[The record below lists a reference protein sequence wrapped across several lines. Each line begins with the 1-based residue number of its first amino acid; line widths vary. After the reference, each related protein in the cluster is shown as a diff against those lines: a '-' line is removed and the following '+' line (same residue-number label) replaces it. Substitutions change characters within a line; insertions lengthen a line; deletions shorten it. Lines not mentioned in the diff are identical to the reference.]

1 VRLVAA
7 SASKKASNT
16 PAWLK
21 RQKRFQIVCTQSTK
35 RLAFPLWAGGE
46 HVTDLHSAVR
56 HNNPVNQKL
65 KQRALALK
73 VSRLQAVPDASTED
87 VGVGR
92 ERDRLRVPLSISQKR
107 LLLLLKG

>member
-1 VRLVAA
+1 MAA

-46 HVTDLHSAVR
+46 HVTDLHSAAR
-56 HNNPVNQKL
+56 HNNAVNQKL
-65 KQRALALK
+65 KQRTLALK
-73 VSRLQAVPDASTED
+73 VGCRQAVPHASTED

-92 ERDRLRVPLSISQKR
+92 KHDCLRVPLSISQKL

>member
-1 VRLVAA
+1 MAV

-16 PAWLK
+16 PARLS

-35 RLAFPLWAGGE
+35 RLAFALWAGGE

-56 HNNPVNQKL
+56 HNNAVNQKL
-65 KQRALALK
+65 KQRSLALK
-73 VSRLQAVPDASTED
+73 VSRRQPVPHASTEN
-87 VGVGR
+87 VGLGR
-92 ERDRLRVPLSISQKR
+92 KRDCLRMSRGIGQKL